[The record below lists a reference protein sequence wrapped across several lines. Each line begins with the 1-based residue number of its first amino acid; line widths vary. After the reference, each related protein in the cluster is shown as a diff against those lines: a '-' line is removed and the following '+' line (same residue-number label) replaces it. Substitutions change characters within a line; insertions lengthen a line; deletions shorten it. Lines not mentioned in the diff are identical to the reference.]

1 VTYRGLDDQLYVGGF
16 RKTWQLL
23 LVHSLTLSTTCS
35 ARNQQYLDLFVL
47 FLMYSL
53 FGCLFVSMDITVDS
67 QFNHIFVYSVA
78 IFDETSA
85 FSRVCK
91 TETNERC

>member
-1 VTYRGLDDQLYVGGF
+1 
-16 RKTWQLL
+16 
-23 LVHSLTLSTTCS
+23 
-35 ARNQQYLDLFVL
+35 
-47 FLMYSL
+47 MYSL